1 MNFET
6 LTSNNGN
13 KLTGPY
19 LINPEV
25 FEDSRGW
32 FLETWNQLKFDKFLG
47 KTIKFTQDNHSFS
60 NLGVLRGLHYQGIKS
75 PQAKLLRCVSG
86 SIYDVIVDIRK
97 SSPTF
102 GEWTSTII
110 DSKNKYII
118 WIPIGFAHGFL
129 SLKQNTEV
137 FYKVTSNWNKNEERI
152 IKWND
157 KNLNIKWPTK
167 EFNISKII
175 ISPKDNSGCSF
186 DKVEFFDL

>member
-1 MNFET
+1 MNIET

-13 KLTGPY
+13 TLKGPY
-19 LINPEV
+19 LIIPKV

-32 FLETWNQLKFDKFLG
+32 FLETWNQLTFEKVLG
-47 KTIKFTQDNHSFS
+47 HKIKFTQDNHSFS
-60 NLGVLRGLHYQGIKS
+60 NLGVLRGLHYQGVKS

-102 GEWTSTII
+102 GEWASTNL
-110 DSKNKYII
+110 DSKNKHMV

-137 FYKVTSNWNKNEERI
+137 FYKTTNNWNKNEERI

-157 KNLNIKWPTK
+157 KSLNIKWPMR

-175 ISPKDNSGCSF
+175 ISSKDKSGCSF
-186 DKVEFFDL
+186 DKVEIFD

>member
-1 MNFET
+1 MNIET

-13 KLTGPY
+13 TLKGPY
-19 LINPEV
+19 LIIPKV

-32 FLETWNQLKFDKFLG
+32 FLETWNQLKFEKILG
-47 KTIKFTQDNHSFS
+47 HKIKFTQDNHSFS
-60 NLGVLRGLHYQGIKS
+60 NLGVLRGLHYQGVKS

-102 GEWTSTII
+102 GEWASTNL
-110 DSKNKYII
+110 DSKNKHMV

-137 FYKVTSNWNKNEERI
+137 FYKTTNNWNKNEERI

-157 KNLNIKWPTK
+157 KSLNIKWPMR

-175 ISPKDNSGCSF
+175 ISSKDKSGCSF
-186 DKVEFFDL
+186 DKVEIFD

>member
-1 MNFET
+1 MHIET

-13 KLTGPY
+13 ILEGPY
-19 LINPEV
+19 LINPE
-25 FEDSRGW
+25 FFQDSRGW
-32 FLETWNQLKFDKFLG
+32 FSETWNQLKFDEFLG
-47 KTIKFTQDNHSFS
+47 KKIIFTQDNHSFS
-60 NLGVLRGLHYQGIKS
+60 NLGVLRGLHYQGAKS

-102 GEWTSTII
+102 GEWASTIL
-110 DSKNKYII
+110 DSKNKYMV

-137 FYKVTSNWNKNEERI
+137 FYKTTSNWNKNEERI

-157 KNLNIKWPTK
+157 KNLNIKWPTR

-175 ISPKDNSGCSF
+175 LSPKDNSGLSF
-186 DKVEFFDL
+186 DKVEIFD

>member
-1 MNFET
+1 MEIET

-13 KLTGPY
+13 PIQGPY
-19 LINPEV
+19 LISLKV
-25 FEDSRGW
+25 FKDSRGW
-32 FLETWNQLKFDKFLG
+32 FLESWNQQTLNNVLG
-47 KTIKFTQDNHSFS
+47 QKIKFRQDNHSFS

-102 GEWTSTII
+102 GEWTSII
-110 DSKNKYII
+110 LDSNKKNMV

-129 SLKQNTEV
+129 SLKENSEV
-137 FYKVTSNWNKNEERI
+137 IYKTTGYWNKNQERI

-157 KNLNIKWPTK
+157 KTLNIYWPTRN
-167 EFNISKII
+167 FNISKII
-175 ISPKDNSGCSF
+175 ISPKDELASSF
-186 DKVEFFDL
+186 ENVEIFD

>member
-1 MNFET
+1 MHIET

-13 KLTGPY
+13 ILKGPY
-19 LINPEV
+19 LINPE
-25 FEDSRGW
+25 FFQDSRGW
-32 FLETWNQLKFDKFLG
+32 FSETWNQLKFDEFLG
-47 KTIKFTQDNHSFS
+47 KKIIFTQDNHSFS
-60 NLGVLRGLHYQGIKS
+60 NLGVLRGLHYQGAKS

-102 GEWTSTII
+102 GEWASTIL
-110 DSKNKYII
+110 DSKNKYMV

-137 FYKVTSNWNKNEERI
+137 FYKTTSNWNKNEERI

-157 KNLNIKWPTK
+157 KNLNIKWPTR

-175 ISPKDNSGCSF
+175 LSPKDNSGLSF
-186 DKVEFFDL
+186 DKVEIFD

>member
-1 MNFET
+1 MNIET
-6 LTSNNGN
+6 LTSSNGN
-13 KLTGPY
+13 TLKGPY
-19 LINPEV
+19 LIIPKV

-32 FLETWNQLKFDKFLG
+32 FLETWNQLTFEKVLG
-47 KTIKFTQDNHSFS
+47 HKIKFTQDNHSFS
-60 NLGVLRGLHYQGIKS
+60 NLGVLRGLHYQGVKS

-102 GEWTSTII
+102 GEWASTNL
-110 DSKNKYII
+110 DSKNKHMV

-137 FYKVTSNWNKNEERI
+137 FYKTTNNWNKNEERI

-157 KNLNIKWPTK
+157 KSLNIKWPMR

-175 ISPKDNSGCSF
+175 ISSKDKSGCSF
-186 DKVEFFDL
+186 DKVEIFD